1 MVRLDGDDEVRV
13 VPIESPN
20 LRLRGDGAKDVRL
33 RRPGG
38 RGDIAGGPGGTGGG
52 TIPAGGK
59 VQQQEGCQSQGDE
72 FLHGI
77 ALPFCCSGRGPGEE
91 LAIAN
96 GNLTA

>member
-1 MVRLDGDDEVRV
+1 MVTGEKASGWAGSAEDE
-13 VPIESPN
+13 ESPEEP
-20 LRLRGDGAKDVRL
+20 DGL
-33 RRPGG
+33 E
-38 RGDIAGGPGGTGGG
+38 TELS
-52 TIPAGGK
+52 PAGGK
-59 VQQQEGCQSQGDE
+59 VQQQEGRQSQGDE